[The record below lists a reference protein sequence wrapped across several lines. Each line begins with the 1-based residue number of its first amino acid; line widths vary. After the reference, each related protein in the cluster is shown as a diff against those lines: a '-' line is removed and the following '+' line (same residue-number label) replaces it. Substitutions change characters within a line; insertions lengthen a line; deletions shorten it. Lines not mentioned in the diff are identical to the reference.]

1 MAAECMVRDGKAK
14 SSNNLNL
21 PLFSAFLPP
30 ASIARSSAA
39 MSDRPAC
46 STFWQLM
53 KRTGRPFASPM
64 VSCHCVARLYQGS
77 SPCMSKVTCFVVNF
91 LSLGDGLV
99 LRGVFFLAVAVFL
112 DDAVFLANAA
122 FLAVPVAVAVFFF
135 VFDTVSRGFFAFIF
149 FCWRE
154 LRRWSE
160 LAPSLWI
167 ECSSM
172 NFKLRACLNYD
183 LVCLIVVFDC
193 LVCWSI
199 SFYCVISGSS
209 RRSFVNNIGAR
220 QVSCSFRTC
229 RTTIKQEKRRATRQG
244 EARENDD
251 VQLQIQQRG
260 W

>member
-1 MAAECMVRDGKAK
+1 MEKVVSSGSTSCSRNPSSLGNLSSSGNPPSSGSHVTLPMLISPQHRSLPPHCSLCRWDSCLMAAECMVRDGKAK

-53 KRTGRPFASPM
+53 KRTGRPFASQM
-64 VSCHCVARLYQGS
+64 VSCLYVARLYQGS

-149 FCWRE
+149 FLLE
-154 LRRWSE
+154 
-160 LAPSLWI
+160 
-167 ECSSM
+167 
-172 NFKLRACLNYD
+172 
-183 LVCLIVVFDC
+183 
-193 LVCWSI
+193 
-199 SFYCVISGSS
+199 
-209 RRSFVNNIGAR
+209 GASALER
-220 QVSCSFRTC
+220 TCSFAVDRVL
-229 RTTIKQEKRRATRQG
+229 IDELQVTRMF
-244 EARENDD
+244 E
-251 VQLQIQQRG
+251 L
-260 W
+260 